1 MIPFPGALQR
11 SRRATF
17 LGNVR
22 SISGARMNVSV
33 VSGSVS
39 QHDTPLLIIG
49 AFEGEPAPANAAGL
63 LEEGDFTG
71 KPRQTLLLY
80 PRGALAARRLLLL
93 GLGKREQLSAER
105 LREAAAVALQRA
117 VELKVERVVVEL
129 PITPALGAEA
139 AAQAFAEGALMGVYR
154 FQQYKS
160 DLTNDDKRTPGELQF
175 LAADEAAAGTGAT
188 LGAAVARGVALARDL
203 GNTPGNDLTPQK
215 LADAARTVAHKF
227 GMSATIFGPEELRA
241 QGFGGVIGVGQGSAN
256 PPHVAIVEYGAKRE
270 GVPTICLVG
279 KGITFDTGGIS
290 IKPADGMENMKM
302 DMGGAAAVI
311 GALHVLG
318 ELELP
323 LHVVGLIGTAE
334 NMPSATA
341 YKPGDIL
348 KTLSGKTIEVINT
361 DAEGRVVLADVLHYA
376 TRYQP
381 DAIIDLATLTGA
393 IMVAL
398 GPHAIGLMSNDDA
411 LAQRLVRAGADAGE
425 IAWQLPLLD
434 GYKEMVKSDVADV
447 KNSAGRYGGA
457 ITAAAFLSNFVG
469 SCSWAH
475 LDIAGTAWTDAKP
488 KPYNPK
494 GATGVGVRLL
504 TRALRSWAESQ

>member
-1 MIPFPGALQR
+1 
-11 SRRATF
+11 
-17 LGNVR
+17 
-22 SISGARMNVSV
+22 MNITV
-33 VSGSVS
+33 VSADPV
-39 QHDTPLLIIG
+39 QHDTPLLIHG
-49 AFEGEPAPANAAGL
+49 VFEGEPLPAGVSGL
-63 LEEGDFTG
+63 LEASDFSG
-71 KPRQTLLLY
+71 KARQILLLY
-80 PRGALAARRLLLL
+80 PRGSVAARRVLLL
-93 GLGKREQLSAER
+93 GLGKRDQLQAER
-105 LREAAAVALQRA
+105 LREVAAVAVQRA
-117 VELKVERVVVEL
+117 VELKVERLAVIL
-129 PITPALGAEA
+129 PHTTSLQAAT
-139 AAQAFAEGALMGVYR
+139 AAQAFTEGALMGMYR

-160 DLTNDDKRTPGELQF
+160 DLTGDDKRTPAELQ
-175 LAADEAAAGTGAT
+175 LLTSDDSAALQGAM

-215 LADAARTVAHKF
+215 LADAARAVAHKF
-227 GMSATIFGPEELRA
+227 GMSATMFGPEELRA

-256 PPHVAIVEYGAKRE
+256 PPYVAIVEYGAKRE
-270 GVPTICLVG
+270 GMPTICLVG

-290 IKPADGMENMKM
+290 IKPAEGMENMKM

-341 YKPGDIL
+341 YKPGDII

-376 TRYQP
+376 TRYEP

-434 GYKEMVKSDVADV
+434 GYKEMVKSDIADV

-504 TRALRSWAESQ
+504 TEALRSWAERQ